1 MLIKCYHVIMS
12 IEETIQQIRRSKF
25 WRDKK
30 IAGLLYPSVCL
41 NFANLIYICFKF
53 FRITNE
59 IPLHYSTL
67 FGVDS
72 VGQWYK
78 LLTIPLI
85 GLGILGINSVLAFY
99 FYLRGK
105 TNLTNLL
112 LGALLAV
119 QIILLIS
126 ILLISNL

>member
-1 MLIKCYHVIMS
+1 MS
-12 IEETIQQIRRSKF
+12 LEETIQQIRRSKF

-30 IAGLLYPSVCL
+30 IAGLLYSSVFL
-41 NFANLIYICFKF
+41 NLFGWIYICIKF
-53 FRITNE
+53 SRTAEE
-59 IPLHYSTL
+59 IPLHYNTL

-85 GLGILGINSVLAFY
+85 GLGILGINSILAFY

-112 LGALLAV
+112 LGVLLAV